1 MKIHVKELIGRYN
14 ILVIFIT
21 VGGHCPSLSM
31 GTHILLRFE
40 VLTVLNIKLV
50 VLWDVTPC
58 ILVLCVY
65 HAMQLQVPEDDESN
79 DDNNS
84 IVIGNE

>member
-1 MKIHVKELIGRYN
+1 MFVPK
-14 ILVIFIT
+14 
-21 VGGHCPSLSM
+21 
-31 GTHILLRFE
+31 GTQILLI
-40 VLTVLNIKLV
+40 LTVLNIKLV

-65 HAMQLQVPEDDESN
+65 HTMQLQVPEDDESY
-79 DDNNS
+79 DDNNNN

>member
-1 MKIHVKELIGRYN
+1 LSFFVPKE
-14 ILVIFIT
+14 T
-21 VGGHCPSLSM
+21 Q
-31 GTHILLRFE
+31 ILLI
-40 VLTVLNIKLV
+40 LTVLNIKLV

-65 HAMQLQVPEDDESN
+65 HTMQLHVPEDDES
-79 DDNNS
+79 DDENNS